1 MRTLRQKIHCWA
13 FLLFFLACPAEAHLG
28 RAWLPA
34 AALPDGGAPPRSPP
48 PLPAAVP
55 LSWAPPLPAERE
67 ELRAATAA
75 TAREIPLLVTLSF
88 SEDGAQA
95 RTAHA
100 SSRRGR
106 C

>member
-1 MRTLRQKIHCWA
+1 MVHASIGAEQRRTWFA
-13 FLLFFLACPAEAHLG
+13 LG
-28 RAWLPA
+28 CRRPPSPVPSS
-34 AALPDGGAPPRSPP
+34 PDGGAPPRSPP